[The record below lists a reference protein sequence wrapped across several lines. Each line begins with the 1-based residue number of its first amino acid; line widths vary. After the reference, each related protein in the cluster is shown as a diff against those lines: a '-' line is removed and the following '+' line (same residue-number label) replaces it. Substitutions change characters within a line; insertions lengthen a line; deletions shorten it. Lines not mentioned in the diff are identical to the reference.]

1 MLHAVCAIT
10 VFSSTLNLKGSIS
23 PYLIKKK
30 YSKGHCC
37 PLIQRSQQEKELQQR
52 VSATSS
58 RQIPKGILKLVSLLL
73 QQVSLSSH
81 AQHGMG
87 FSEFELWKAI

>member
-1 MLHAVCAIT
+1 MCNYSIFLHFESQGKY
-10 VFSSTLNLKGSIS
+10 FSLLNKK
-23 PYLIKKK
+23 KKK